1 MRKLYW
7 ALVLPLFLLFAQQGE
22 LRHEYSHY
30 GQPPAGSQRKAPV
43 DPDHCPL
50 CLAYAHLSG
59 AAKTEVAAPVLL
71 SDLAFHFAPPLRG
84 AGVDAEAASPRSRG
98 PPSL

>member
-1 MRKLYW
+1 MRKLHW
-7 ALVLPLFLLFAQQGE
+7 AFLLSLVLLFAQQGE

-30 GQPPAGSQRKAPV
+30 DKPPAGSQKKVP
-43 DPDHCPL
+43 DPDHCLL

-59 AAKTEVAAPVLL
+59 AAKTDVAAPSLL
-71 SDLAFHFAPPLRG
+71 SHLTFHFAP
-84 AGVDAEAASPRSRG
+84 AFEVASVDTEGASPRSRG